1 MRSFQIPALNQIE
14 RESEDGRES
23 KGEREDGRENKGEI
37 EGERELQ
44 PKDRLSGID
53 LYTTERVGRQGETGR
68 ERRIERYG
76 ETER

>member
-1 MRSFQIPALNQIE
+1 MVTYGTALLVRSFQIPALNQIE
-14 RESEDGRES
+14 R
-23 KGEREDGRENKGEI
+23 EREDGRENKGEI